1 MTTVPQPALATLS
14 HDRFWESGWVYERKL
29 DGQRCLAVRDA
40 NGSRLYSRSG
50 RDVTVAFPELAEALE
65 RQAATSFVIDGEVVA
80 FEGSRTSFARLQPRI
95 HLSNSDRARAT
106 GIAVWFYVF
115 DVLEIDGEDVRPE
128 PLLDRKRRLKS
139 LLGWNDPIR
148 WTPHRVRAG
157 EDWFA
162 EICRRGWEGLI
173 AKRADAPYV
182 GGRTDHWLK
191 FKCEAGQ
198 ELVVVG
204 WTEPTGSRVAL
215 GALLLAYYDRP
226 ATPRT
231 SCTPARWAPASP
243 TGCWP
248 TSTRSCPG
256 SRWTRQPCTR
266 GKLPSAGVH
275 WARPELVARGGLHRV
290 DARRPAAAPALSRPA
305 DRQGRAG
312 RRTGGPMTGT
322 ERRRR
327 GRGVKAGQGDV
338 PRDQRH
344 TGDHQARRGALLRRR
359 RGGDASAPAGTARQH
374 ATLSRR
380 DRGTVVLR
388 EEGAGPLPGLRRDRR
403 GQHLAR
409 TSAAGGRQ

>member
-65 RQAATSFVIDGEVVA
+65 RQAAASFVIDGEVVA

-115 DVLEIDGEDVRPE
+115 DVLEIDGEDVRSE

-139 LLGWNDPIR
+139 LLGWKDPIR
-148 WTPHRVRAG
+148 WTPHRVQAG

-162 EICRRGWEGLI
+162 EISRRGWEGLI

-182 GGRTDHWLK
+182 GGRTDNWLK
-191 FKCEAGQ
+191 FKYEAGQ

-226 ATPRT
+226 GDTEDLVYAGKVG
-231 SCTPARWAPASP
+231 
-243 TGCWP
+243 TGF
-248 TSTRSCPG
+248 SDRVLADLHERLSRLEVDRS
-256 SRWTRQPCTR
+256 PCTR
-266 GKLPSAGVH
+266 GKLPSVGVH
-275 WARPELVARGGLHRV
+275 WARPELVAEV
-290 DARRPAAAPALSRPA
+290 AFTEWT
-305 DRQGRAG
+305 RAG
-312 RRTGGPMTGT
+312 QLRH
-322 ERRRR
+322 
-327 GRGVKAGQGDV
+327 
-338 PRDQRH
+338 PRF
-344 TGDHQARRGALLRRR
+344 L
-359 RGGDASAPAGTARQH
+359 
-374 ATLSRR
+374 
-380 DRGTVVLR
+380 
-388 EEGAGPLPGLRRDRR
+388 GLRTDKAAKDVVRE
-403 GQHLAR
+403 AR
-409 TSAAGGRQ
+409 